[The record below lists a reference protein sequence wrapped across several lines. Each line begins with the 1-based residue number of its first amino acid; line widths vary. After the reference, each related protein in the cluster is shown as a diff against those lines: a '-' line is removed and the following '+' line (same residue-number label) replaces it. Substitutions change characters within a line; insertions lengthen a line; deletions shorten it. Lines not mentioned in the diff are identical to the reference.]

1 MIKYLKYIPIFF
13 LLALVVTFLTGC
25 SSNTQN
31 YNIDAVQE
39 SEEIIL
45 GGTDTFGNTS
55 AGSEDIKIILSYE
68 DDPVS
73 QRVAIN
79 PVSPASS
86 GSLISMSAYIA
97 YSGTET
103 SYNLKA
109 IVSELDGDSAD
120 NHTQIAIKE
129 NSGITDY
136 TTHWETFIFDGENI
150 SSEKTYLLNIVSDG
164 NSAVS
169 GQEIVIRG
177 ENGVDVGPY
186 DLYQTTYTSAP
197 FGYTTPSSPWNQSK
211 LGSYNEEI
219 SIYATYTASTPA
231 EDIKKPLPIIQ
242 F

>member
-86 GSLISMSAYIA
+86 GSLI
-97 YSGTET
+97 
-103 SYNLKA
+103 L
-109 IVSELDGDSAD
+109 
-120 NHTQIAIKE
+120 
-129 NSGITDY
+129 
-136 TTHWETFIFDGENI
+136 
-150 SSEKTYLLNIVSDG
+150 
-164 NSAVS
+164 
-169 GQEIVIRG
+169 
-177 ENGVDVGPY
+177 
-186 DLYQTTYTSAP
+186 
-197 FGYTTPSSPWNQSK
+197 
-211 LGSYNEEI
+211 
-219 SIYATYTASTPA
+219 
-231 EDIKKPLPIIQ
+231 
-242 F
+242 